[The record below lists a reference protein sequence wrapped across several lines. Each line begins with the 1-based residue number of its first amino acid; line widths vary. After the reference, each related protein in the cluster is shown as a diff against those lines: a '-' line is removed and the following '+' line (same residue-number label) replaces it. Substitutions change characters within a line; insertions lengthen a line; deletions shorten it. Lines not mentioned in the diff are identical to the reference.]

1 MNLGSYI
8 VHICSKQQLALHI
21 MRKAKCEPRPLPPP
35 YLVLKNH
42 GQLCHDFYPCII
54 LPKMYNTCH
63 AIAGSSAV
71 NTIGEMA
78 LNHAISSPFFP
89 LFLMDYKYIICR
101 YVPIHL
107 HIAKNATWN
116 HVWADKHFCS
126 GGVHK
131 LREQDL
137 GQFLHPPPLVNG
149 HEHFDDPP

>member
-1 MNLGSYI
+1 MWTAPPTS
-8 VHICSKQQLALHI
+8 AL
-21 MRKAKCEPRPLPPP
+21 PTQ
-35 YLVLKNH
+35 NH
-42 GQLCHDFYPCII
+42 GQLCHDFYLC
-54 LPKMYNTCH
+54 PKYVQYTACH
-63 AIAGSSAV
+63 STGRSVV

-78 LNHAISSPFFP
+78 LNHAISFPLFP

-137 GQFLHPPPLVNG
+137 GQFLHPPFPCEWTWTFWWPPLRTMWT
-149 HEHFDDPP
+149 FDDPPFTQPTNNTHRTY